1 MSKDQY
7 KIDKKNWCSA
17 KDKILN
23 PYSEVERLETML
35 ACCYKVVQS
44 SFRHLPV
51 RYIIDPPHHLFDA
64 MLARQ
69 IAIHLFHY
77 QFGVPR
83 RRIVALQERQRTSIS
98 LSLQVINRR
107 LAEPVF
113 AKAYHKWAKRV
124 KDLFLQEIRKAAA

>member
-1 MSKDQY
+1 MVAACNLWTPDVRSD
-7 KIDKKNWCSA
+7 IV
-17 KDKILN
+17 N

-51 RYIIDPPHHLFDA
+51 RYIINPPHHLFDA

-69 IAIHLFHY
+69 IVIHLFHY

-83 RRIVALQERQRTSIS
+83 WRIVAIQARQRTSIS

-107 LAEPVF
+107 LEEPVF
-113 AKAYHKWAKRV
+113 AKAYRRWAGRAM
-124 KDLFLQEIRKAAA
+124 DLFFKEMEKVAA

>member
-1 MSKDQY
+1 MSKNQY
-7 KIDKKNWCSA
+7 KIDKINWCSA
-17 KDKILN
+17 KNEIIN

-44 SFRHLPV
+44 SFHHLPI

-69 IAIHLFHY
+69 IAIHILHY
-77 QFGVPR
+77 QFQVPR
-83 RRIVALQERQRTSIS
+83 RRIVAIQARQRTSIS

-107 LAEPVF
+107 LAEPTF
-113 AKAYHKWAKRV
+113 TKSYHKWAKRAE
-124 KDLFLQEIRKAAA
+124 DLFLQEIRKAAA